1 MNLPSSKP
9 SQSESQV
16 QSPLNIFPFSKGD
29 CYNCNVKDRWLLHN
43 AVVGGASR
51 RICTSC
57 VLRLNPSTFCPYCF
71 EFFENPLSTT
81 SSSSSHRFI
90 SCVKCSSLSHIQC
103 LSSSSSP
110 PSPSSYHCPPC
121 SQPNF
126 TFFPVPESPVD
137 EKLAK
142 VFLCACKI
150 ASSVMKKQF
159 TLFNTRSERAVKEAA
174 IARKKTK
181 EAIEQ
186 CFALQRLHGS
196 LDVSNN
202 NKNAVKKED
211 LSGVYGHGH
220 PQSQNGP
227 LNNKIGTSGNNPVVV
242 NNIGANVIDGRIGNT
257 NNNGGRFGP
266 PFKTSAF

>member
-1 MNLPSSKP
+1 
-9 SQSESQV
+9 
-16 QSPLNIFPFSKGD
+16 
-29 CYNCNVKDRWLLHN
+29 
-43 AVVGGASR
+43 
-51 RICTSC
+51 
-57 VLRLNPSTFCPYCF
+57 
-71 EFFENPLSTT
+71 
-81 SSSSSHRFI
+81 
-90 SCVKCSSLSHIQC
+90 
-103 LSSSSSP
+103 
-110 PSPSSYHCPPC
+110 
-121 SQPNF
+121 
-126 TFFPVPESPVD
+126 
-137 EKLAK
+137 
-142 VFLCACKI
+142 
-150 ASSVMKKQF
+150 MKKQF

-242 NNIGANVIDGRIGNT
+242 NNIGANVIDGRIGN
-257 NNNGGRFGP
+257 NNGGRFGP